1 MCFLENK
8 SIVFTILPFESI
20 INLKRRDIMPT
31 TTINFKV
38 DEEVKEQA
46 QEIFKEMGLNMTTA
60 FNMFLAKTIQER
72 QLPFQPTANRKTE
85 VAWEELSPIIQ
96 EKIDFAISEI
106 ENGKNYS
113 IQDLVK
119 NKDKLRNMY
128 E

>member
-8 SIVFTILPFESI
+8 SVVFTILPFESI

-72 QLPFQPTANRKTE
+72 QLPFQPTANKKTE
-85 VAWEELSPIIQ
+85 VVWEELSPIIQ

-106 ENGKNYS
+106 GNGENYS

-119 NKDKLRNMY
+119 NKEKLRNMY